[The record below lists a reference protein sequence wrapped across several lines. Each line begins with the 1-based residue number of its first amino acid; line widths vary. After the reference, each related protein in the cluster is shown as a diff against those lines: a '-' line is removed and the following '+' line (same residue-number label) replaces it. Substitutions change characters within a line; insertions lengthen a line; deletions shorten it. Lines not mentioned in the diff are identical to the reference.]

1 MLVAKG
7 SRNWLVGWKNQNLI
21 DKFEE
26 AVHKLSSITE
36 SKSKY
41 VMYVKCLPLMI
52 YILAHDNCTY
62 AYKELQT
69 LPDIYDK
76 NF

>member
-1 MLVAKG
+1 MAKG
-7 SRNWLVGWKNQNLI
+7 SRNWLVGCKNQNLI

-26 AVHKLSSITE
+26 AVHKLLSIAE
-36 SKSKY
+36 SKSK
-41 VMYVKCLPLMI
+41 YVKCLPLMI